1 MKKWFKFF
9 SLSFFSHKWSR
20 EGARHG
26 YSASFLSF
34 VLALIFMWAG
44 FVGAEMLPFSS
55 RYDNSPDFKESVR
68 SVFANVDINKRI
80 VAEIEDGI
88 LMAKRN
94 GGEYE
99 QKLLINTFVSAS
111 DKQNYSKN
119 GYEIIVDLHPANAL
133 AEFEA
138 YCVSNDGKST
148 VISYEEYLALS
159 DAAKYNFDFI
169 LRYTGNELVLD
180 DKSVEIYKEYLVAL
194 SDEKRLEV
202 EKLADEISDKEEY
215 RRAVYELYFT
225 SYYPEITAYESSSRV
240 PLLRNYYTHQYI
252 TEGNNKYL
260 FIFDDCM
267 AGSLVTEGGIE
278 FTFYGVYSDFEN
290 GGLITEGTSQD
301 KANSLVDNFIKDS
314 YNAFWIWNAYA
325 FAMNMLTF
333 APFIALMLFVA
344 ALLTYSMLKLCG
356 IDSIASL
363 GKTFKIVASYGWFSG
378 VISAIMSIIIA
389 FFVPRSALTVLPI
402 VLFFAVL
409 IIRSVIFIANESK
422 IFIKQLKEQESEF
435 AEE

>member
-9 SLSFFSHKWSR
+9 SLGFFSHKWSK

-26 YSASFLSF
+26 YSGSFLSL
-34 VLALIFMWAG
+34 VLALIFLWIG
-44 FVGAEMLPFSS
+44 FIGAEMLPFSS
-55 RYDNSPDFKESVR
+55 RYDNSPDFKKSAR
-68 SVFANVDINKRI
+68 SVFANADMDKR
-80 VAEIEDGI
+80 VFAEIEDGI
-88 LMAKRN
+88 LKAKIG

-99 QKLLINTFVSAS
+99 QGLLINTLVSAS

-119 GYEIIVDLHPANAL
+119 GYEIIVDLHSANAL

-138 YCVSNDGKST
+138 YCVSNDGKGT
-148 VISYEEYLALS
+148 VISYEEYLTLS
-159 DAAKYNFDFI
+159 DAAKYNFDFN

-180 DKSVEIYKEYLVAL
+180 DESVEICKEYLVAL

-225 SYYPEITAYESSSRV
+225 SYYPEISAYESSSRV

-252 TEGNNKYL
+252 KEGNNKFL

-278 FTFYGVYSDFEN
+278 LTFYGVYSDLEN
-290 GGLITEGTSQD
+290 GVLITEGTSQD
-301 KANSLVDNFIKDS
+301 KANAQVDDFIKNS

-344 ALLTYSMLKLCG
+344 ALLTYSMLKLRG
-356 IDSIASL
+356 IDSITSL
-363 GKTFKIVASYGWFSG
+363 GRTFKIVASFGWVSG
-378 VISAIMSIIIA
+378 VISSVVSIIIA
-389 FFVPRSALTVLPI
+389 FFVPKSALTVLPI
-402 VLFFAVL
+402 VLFFAML
-409 IIRSVIFIANESK
+409 IIRSVIFIVNENK